1 MNDSTD
7 AVRADLAWVAADFA
21 CLLGSAHVDE
31 LDAPSV
37 GTRWTNRQLL
47 FHMLL
52 GQRITRM
59 VIVIM
64 GGFSRLPPGASK
76 GFSRVLAAATRPYNE
91 LNWFGG
97 VLGGRI
103 NSVASMRRQMDRV
116 TRTILN
122 WYDHADPQALHRGMT
137 VPRPGTPT
145 SRRGWT
151 ALTCS
156 NGHPS
161 TIAIIAGSSRWHRC
175 STPQRSPG
183 ECRGGAGRARS
194 PNRGLGPASGG
205 QRL

>member
-7 AVRADLAWVAADFA
+7 RVRADLAWVAADFA
-21 CLLGSAHVDE
+21 RLLASARPDE

-64 GGFSRLPPGASK
+64 GGFSHLPPGASQ
-76 GFSRVLAAATRPYNE
+76 GFSRALAAVTRPYDE

-97 VLGGRI
+97 VVGGRI

-116 TRTILN
+116 TRGILN
-122 WYDHADPQALHRGMT
+122 WYDHADTQALHRGMT
-137 VPRPGTPT
+137 VPASWDPYFTPWMDRADLLQWAPRHYRHHRRQLSLAPHAPGVPD
-145 SRRGWT
+145 
-151 ALTCS
+151 
-156 NGHPS
+156 
-161 TIAIIAGSSRWHRC
+161 
-175 STPQRSPG
+175 
-183 ECRGGAGRARS
+183 E
-194 PNRGLGPASGG
+194 
-205 QRL
+205 

>member
-21 CLLGSAHVDE
+21 CLLGSAHADE

-59 VIVIM
+59 VIVVM
-64 GGFSRLPPGASK
+64 GGFSRLTPGASK
-76 GFSRVLAAATRPYNE
+76 GFSRVLAAFTRPYNG

-97 VLGGRI
+97 VVGGRI

-116 TRTILN
+116 TRSILN
-122 WYDHADPQALHRGMT
+122 WYDHADTQALHRGMT
-137 VPRPGTPT
+137 VPSSWDPYFTPWMD
-145 SRRGWT
+145 RADLLRWAPRHYRHHRGQLSL
-151 ALTCS
+151 AS
-156 NGHPS
+156 VQH
-161 TIAIIAGSSRWHRC
+161 
-175 STPQRSPG
+175 TPEVPG
-183 ECRGGAGRARS
+183 E
-194 PNRGLGPASGG
+194 
-205 QRL
+205 